1 MIDRDVINE
10 KIEKLREYLTLLKE
24 YRKSSLKELKEDLKL
39 QGAVRCYL
47 QLSIECV
54 IDIGE
59 IIISGLRLPRPEEA
73 REVIEILG
81 KNKIIP
87 VSFSKHFSSVA
98 GFRNILVHEYAK
110 VDINKLYEHL
120 KNDLKD
126 FNFYIKYIVKFI
138 YRVKG
143 SKIR

>member
-1 MIDRDVINE
+1 MIDRAAISE
-10 KIEKLREYLTLLKE
+10 KIEKLKGYLALLKE

-81 KNKIIP
+81 KNEIIP
-87 VSFSKHFSSVA
+87 LSFSEDFASVA
-98 GFRNILVHEYAK
+98 GFRNILVHEYADVDLNK
-110 VDINKLYEHL
+110 VYDHL
-120 KNDLKD
+120 QNDLQD
-126 FNFYIKYIVKFI
+126 FDFYAKCITQYIK
-138 YRVKG
+138 
-143 SKIR
+143 SNKIIGD

>member
-1 MIDRDVINE
+1 MIDRVAINE
-10 KIEKLREYLTLLKE
+10 KLEKLREYLMLLKE
-24 YRKSSLKELKEDLKL
+24 YRESSLKELKEDLKL

-87 VSFSKHFSSVA
+87 LSFSKHFSSVA

-110 VDINKLYEHL
+110 VDINKLHQRL
-120 KNDLKD
+120 RNDLKD
-126 FNFYIKYIVKFI
+126 FNLYIRYIVRFI
-138 YRVKG
+138 ELKEA
-143 SKIR
+143 K

>member
-1 MIDRDVINE
+1 MIDRAAINE

-24 YRKSSLKELKEDLKL
+24 YRKSNLKELKEDPKL

-47 QLSIECV
+47 QLSIKCV
-54 IDIGE
+54 IGIGE

-87 VSFSKHFSSVA
+87 ISFSKHFSSVA
-98 GFRNILVHEYAK
+98 GFRNILVHEYTK
-110 VDINKLYEHL
+110 VDINKLYQHL
-120 KNDLKD
+120 RNDLKD
-126 FNFYIKYIVKFI
+126 FDFYIRHIVKFI
-138 YRVKG
+138 ELK
-143 SKIR
+143 KAK